1 MSGQVHQKVTSE
13 HLSRKAYIYI
23 RQSTIRQLIYHQES
37 TKRQYDLRQR
47 AVGLGWTEESIEI
60 IDDDLGQSAAYQGR
74 NGFEHLVSEV
84 GLGRAGMVISLEV
97 SRLARNSSDWHRLLE
112 ICALCGT
119 LICDE
124 EGVYDLTQF
133 NDRLLLG
140 LKGTMSEAELHMI
153 HSRLIGG
160 LENKARRAELKTRI
174 PAGFVYDAHDK
185 VALDPDTQV
194 QQSIKTFFSLFR
206 RSGSAYR
213 TMHEFNAAGL
223 LFPTRLHD
231 GPRKGELI
239 WKPLSMGRSVCIL
252 NNPRYAGAFVFG
264 RKTQKRTGIH
274 SGRPAIKTLPR
285 TQWLSLV
292 KDSHPGYIRWN
303 EYEENLKRLAANRRY
318 DAQSGPGAVRE
329 GAALLQ
335 GIVLCGKC
343 GRRMNVHYYHRHGR
357 ITPDYCCSNHVDKS
371 HCQSIPGYG
380 VDDTIGKLL
389 VEAMNPVALEIALS
403 VENELH
409 KRIDEADALRR
420 KHVERL
426 QYESELARRRY
437 MQVDPDNRLVG
448 ATLEG
453 EWNECLRLYREAL
466 ENYESRKKEDQ
477 QNFSGLQEG
486 EIRKLS
492 ADFALVWNDPRTPQ
506 RERKR
511 MVRLLIEDVTLR
523 KDVRTITM
531 HIRFKGGRTQTM
543 QLSAPYVHFEQFR
556 VNRAVVVEIDRMLDD
571 LTHGKIAE
579 VLNEKG
585 YLSGAGKPFTLVRVR
600 NIRRG
605 YRLKSRL
612 QRLKERGLLTVK
624 ELHDKYGACAQT
636 IRKWRNENKI
646 KAKLCDDQ
654 GFYLYED
661 PGKYLD

>member
-13 HLSRKAYIYI
+13 HLARKAYIYI
-23 RQSTIRQLIYHQES
+23 RQSTIRQLLHHQES
-37 TKRQYDLRQR
+37 TKRQYDLRLR
-47 AVGLGWTEESIEI
+47 AVGLGWPEESIEI
-60 IDDDLGQSAAYQGR
+60 IDDDLGQSAAYLGR

-206 RSGSAYR
+206 QSGSAYR
-213 TMHEFNAAGL
+213 AAHEFNAAGL

-231 GPRKGELI
+231 GPRKGDLV
-239 WKPLSMGRSVCIL
+239 WKPLSIGRSIWIL

-264 RKTQKRTGIH
+264 RKTQKRTGMR

-285 TQWLSLV
+285 SQWFSLV
-292 KDSHPGYIRWN
+292 KDSHPGYIGWN
-303 EYEENLKRLAANRRY
+303 DYEENLKRLAANRRY
-318 DAQSGPGAVRE
+318 DGQSGPGAVRE
-329 GAALLQ
+329 GVALLQ
-335 GIVLCGKC
+335 GIVLCGIC
-343 GRRMNVHYYHRHGR
+343 GRRMNVRYYHRHGR
-357 ITPDYCCSNHVDKS
+357 ITPDYYCSNPIDAR
-371 HCQSIPGYG
+371 HCQSVPGHG
-380 VDDTIGKLL
+380 VDDAVGKLL

-403 VENELH
+403 VEKELH

-420 KHVERL
+420 KQIERL
-426 QYESELARRRY
+426 HYESEQARRRY
-437 MQVDPDNRLVG
+437 MQVDPDNRLVS

-453 EWNECLRLYREAL
+453 EWNEYLRLYQDTL
-466 ENYESRKKEDQ
+466 ENYERQKKED
-477 QNFSGLQEG
+477 LQSYSAQREG

-492 ADFALVWNDPRTPQ
+492 TDFALVWNDPRTPQ

-511 MVRLLIEDVTLR
+511 MVRLLIEDVALR

-531 HIRFKGGRTQTM
+531 HIRFKGGRTQTL
-543 QLSAPYVHFEQFR
+543 QLPAPYIHFEQFR
-556 VNRAVVVEIDRMLDD
+556 VDRAVVDEIDRMLDD
-571 LTHGKIAE
+571 WTHGKIADM
-579 VLNEKG
+579 LNQKG
-585 YLSGAGKPFTLVRVR
+585 YVSGTGKPFTMVRVR

-612 QRLKERGLLTVK
+612 QRLKEMGLLTAK
-624 ELHDKYGACAQT
+624 ELHRKYGACAQT
-636 IRKWRNENKI
+636 IRKWRKESKI
-646 KAKLCDDQ
+646 KAVLCDDQ

-661 PGKYLD
+661 PGKYLI

>member
-13 HLSRKAYIYI
+13 HLTRKAYIYI
-23 RQSTIRQLIYHQES
+23 RQSTIRQLLHHQES

-47 AVGLGWTEESIEI
+47 AVELGWGEESIEI

-74 NGFEHLVSEV
+74 SGFEHLVSEV

-140 LKGTMSEAELHMI
+140 LKGTMSEAELHML

-160 LENKARRAELKTRI
+160 LENKARRAELKMRI
-174 PAGFVYDAHDK
+174 PAGLIYDAHDK
-185 VALDPDTQV
+185 VVLDPDTQV
-194 QQSIKTFFSLFR
+194 QQSFNTFFSLFR

-213 TMHEFNAAGL
+213 VTFEFNGSGL

-231 GPRKGELI
+231 GPRKGELV
-239 WKPLSMGRSVCIL
+239 WKPLSIGRSIWIL

-264 RKTQKRTGIH
+264 RKTQKRTAVH

-285 TQWLSLV
+285 SQWFALV
-292 KDSHPGYIRWN
+292 KDVHPGYISWN

-318 DAQSGPGAVRE
+318 DTQSGPGAVRE
-329 GAALLQ
+329 GEALLQ
-335 GIVLCGKC
+335 GIVICGIC

-357 ITPDYCCSNHVDKS
+357 TTPDYYCSNHVDKH
-371 HCQSIPGYG
+371 HCQNIPGYG
-380 VDDTIGKLL
+380 VDDAVGKLL

-403 VENELH
+403 VEKELK

-420 KHVERL
+420 KHIERL
-426 QYESELARRRY
+426 HYESELARRRY
-437 MQVDPDNRLVG
+437 MQVDPDNRLVS

-453 EWNECLRLYREAL
+453 EWNECLRLYRDAL
-466 ENYESRKKEDQ
+466 ENYERQKKEDQ
-477 QNFSGLQEG
+477 QSFSGQQEG

-492 ADFALVWNDPRTPQ
+492 TDFASVWNDPRTPQ

-511 MVRLLIEDVTLR
+511 MVRLLIDDVTLR
-523 KDVRTITM
+523 KDVRTIIM
-531 HIRFKGGRTQTM
+531 HIRFKGGRTQMM
-543 QLSAPYVHFEQFR
+543 QLPAPYVHFEQFR
-556 VNRAVVVEIDRMLDD
+556 VDRAVVDEIDRLLNDW
-571 LTHGKIAE
+571 THGKIAE
-579 VLNEKG
+579 MLNEKG
-585 YLSGAGKPFTLVRVR
+585 YVSGTGKPFTTVRVR

-612 QRLKERGLLTVK
+612 QRLKERRLLTVK
-624 ELHDKYGACAQT
+624 ELHNKYGACAQT
-636 IRKWRNENKI
+636 IRKWRKENRI
-646 KAKLCDDQ
+646 KAALCDDQ